1 MFHNKKKQL
10 ELFKALVNNQEAT
23 NKQLGQLNRLLE
35 SGALGKLTFDD
46 NGFTI
51 SSKINYIEDRFNNT
65 VSTKTME
72 EYVSETIDK
81 ELLYNKDY
89 ERCFKTNPDLLALIE
104 SYCKYEDK
112 YEVIEL
118 FDKINSTYNVTNKLK
133 PNKNKNTKED

>member
-10 ELFKALVNNQEAT
+10 ELFKALVNNQETT

-51 SSKINYIEDRFNNT
+51 ASKINYIENRIDNT
-65 VSTKTME
+65 ISQKTME

-89 ERCFKTNPDLLALIE
+89 ERCFKTNSDLLALIE

-133 PNKNKNTKED
+133 PNKNTKED

>member
-10 ELFKALVNNQEAT
+10 ELFKALVNNQETT

-51 SSKINYIEDRFNNT
+51 ASKINYIENRIDNT
-65 VSTKTME
+65 ISQKTME

-89 ERCFKTNPDLLALIE
+89 ERCFKTNSDLLELIE